1 MTAEGRL
8 ANAAVLHAWRARVH
22 MKLAR
27 HTWQIVDMA
36 LALDF
41 NCDPAAAFCAFSSAF
56 LRAVA
61 DFCAFP
67 PPMASSV
74 RASTTCAGTSRNR
87 RRARGTGRGGGGLVS

>member
-1 MTAEGRL
+1 
-8 ANAAVLHAWRARVH
+8 

-74 RASTTCAGTSRNR
+74 RASTTCAETSRNR
-87 RRARGTGRGGGGLVS
+87 RRGRGTPWAAEDWFLES